1 MKTYAKN
8 PKQVLMAL
16 YSQGITQKEA
26 ARRCKVEYSI
36 FVKRFT
42 KLNFSGRMRGEIN
55 RNKIRKGLEKMNIII
70 DYGEVKDGK

>member
-16 YSQGITQKEA
+16 YLQGITQKEA
-26 ARRCKVEYSI
+26 ARRCKVDYSV
-36 FVKRFT
+36 FVKRFM

-70 DYGEVKDGK
+70 DY